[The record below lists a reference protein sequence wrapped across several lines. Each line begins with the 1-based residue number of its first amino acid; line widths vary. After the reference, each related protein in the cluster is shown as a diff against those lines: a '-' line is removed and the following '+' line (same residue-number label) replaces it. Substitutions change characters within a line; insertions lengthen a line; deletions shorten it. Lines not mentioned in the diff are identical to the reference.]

1 VKKEH
6 IKDFYFYKAKREK
19 YSARSVYKL
28 KNIQDKYHLFSR
40 GNRVLDLGAAPG
52 SWSEYLIEELGR
64 TGTLIALD
72 QKPLSMTCLG
82 KIEKVGIQF
91 EFLQQSVFDDL
102 PSKISQLDAVV
113 SDLAPATQ
121 GTKLV
126 DQAGSLA
133 LIARAYEIA
142 EKHLKKGGHFVVK
155 LFQSE
160 DTVKLAKSWEKN
172 FKLGKLY
179 KPPATHKES
188 KEIYFVGCHWQA

>member
-40 GNRVLDLGAAPG
+40 GNRVLDLGASPG
-52 SWSEYLIEELGR
+52 SWTEYLIEQLGR
-64 TGTLIALD
+64 TGTIVALD
-72 QKPLSMTCLG
+72 QKPLSITCLG
-82 KIEKVGIQF
+82 KIEKMGIQF
-91 EFLQQSVFDDL
+91 EFLQQSVFDELPADL
-102 PSKISQLDAVV
+102 PAMDAVV

-121 GTKLV
+121 GAKIV

-133 LIARAYEIA
+133 LIERAHAIA

-160 DTVKLAKSWEKN
+160 DTVKLAKSWEKK

-188 KEIYFVGCHWQA
+188 KEIYFVGCHLQA